1 MGRPV
6 RRAEGPAVRH
16 AVGPS
21 EAGPGGGPPR
31 VAAHRRLREIR
42 SARAARVHQVSPA
55 HRAGRAVLQ
64 GHAGAASH
72 GRAAHSLVS
81 QPRRAGGSARAH
93 ASGHASGHQARAR
106 RAGAGVS
113 FLARIRAAPSRGGLL
128 RVRLRALAL
137 RSWRGDVLA
146 RAVLLHLEEV
156 LLRVA
161 PDLND
166 RLRADVGLDLLPV
179 AVVQVDGLQEHVVL
193 AFRPRFTALGNRVR
207 LARLRGLRLL
217 HGGVDGRRRILRG
230 KPLQP
235 TRARAVSPVSGSA
248 LASAEPRN
256 VSTRPSPRSL
266 PPRTPRLR
274 LARACDRRS
283 RVLSRAV
290 FASSRVRPSVAG
302 GSGFARADEPAS

>member
-1 MGRPV
+1 LGVSGRFFGRTTRRSRRAAVRGIRPGNTPERPAPERRRIPQRAAREERVGRPV

-81 QPRRAGGSARAH
+81 QPLAAGGGARAH

-113 FLARIRAAPSRGGLL
+113 FLARIRASAPRGGLL

-146 RAVLLHLEEV
+146 RAVLLHLWV
-156 LLRVA
+156 LRSRSVEGHVA
-161 PDLND
+161 T
-166 RLRADVGLDLLPV
+166 RRSVG
-179 AVVQVDGLQEHVVL
+179 A
-193 AFRPRFTALGNRVR
+193 
-207 LARLRGLRLL
+207 
-217 HGGVDGRRRILRG
+217 RRRRRRREKG
-230 KPLQP
+230 QK
-235 TRARAVSPVSGSA
+235 RAFG
-248 LASAEPRN
+248 
-256 VSTRPSPRSL
+256 T
-266 PPRTPRLR
+266 
-274 LARACDRRS
+274 S
-283 RVLSRAV
+283 R
-290 FASSRVRPSVAG
+290 
-302 GSGFARADEPAS
+302 